1 MFSQIL
7 RRARRNA
14 PQGKVRARVAGI
26 GLLLSRDEAHQGKKD
41 TMFSQ
46 IFRRVARSAGFACYL
61 LVIVPLGVFLILEA
75 FPGWLLP
82 LMNTDAV
89 PYYAVK
95 SNYIPH
101 PQLIFVRRTRSLS
114 FMTGGELH
122 ANYSDYAKDEPLW
135 SYTATYNEHGFRT
148 NSKPPP
154 HEVLVIGDSFV
165 EIGERDDRTFSE
177 IVASTTGMST
187 FNAGLGWYGPHHYLR
202 LAEQYTAALKPKT
215 VVISIFAGNDL
226 PDIREFERW
235 QQGGSYYE
243 FVDQTANIV
252 QRFFIALRQVYDAA
266 IWYVSKS
273 DEDDES
279 ERNVGIIRIGDV
291 DTTMAFAYFDA
302 PTSAADVAKTAEW
315 RSLAQILVRIRD
327 LASQANARLIVLLVP
342 TKLQVY
348 GHLSSHRS
356 PDAFKER
363 LPTQLRHESTFS
375 DAFSTLAERLG
386 LEHIDLRPTFRAL
399 ASRCLLYYPFDTH
412 WNARARRIAADLIA
426 ERIANDGL
434 RQRHA
439 SDCPAE

>member
-1 MFSQIL
+1 MC
-7 RRARRNA
+7 
-14 PQGKVRARVAGI
+14 
-26 GLLLSRDEAHQGKKD
+26 
-41 TMFSQ
+41 SQ

-61 LVIVPLGVFLILEA
+61 LVIVPLGMFLILEA

-95 SNYIPH
+95 SDYVPH
-101 PQLIFVRRTRSLS
+101 PRLIFVRRTRPLS
-114 FMTGGELH
+114 FMTGGELR
-122 ANYSDYAKDEPLW
+122 ADYSDYAEDEPLW
-135 SYTATYNEHGFRT
+135 SYTATYNEDGFRT

-177 IVASTTGMST
+177 IVASTTGLST
-187 FNAGLGWYGPHHYLR
+187 FSAGLGWYGPHHYLR

-215 VVISIFAGNDL
+215 VIVSIFAGNDL

-235 QQGGSYYE
+235 QQSGSYYQ
-243 FVDQTANIV
+243 FGDQTASIV
-252 QRFFIALRQVYDAA
+252 ERLLIALRQVYDATV
-266 IWYVSKS
+266 WYSSSS

-279 ERNVGIIRIGDV
+279 ERNVGIIRVGDV
-291 DTTMAFAYFDA
+291 DTTMAFSYFDE
-302 PTSAADVAKTAEW
+302 PTSAAEVAETAEW

-327 LASQANARLIVLLVP
+327 VASQANARLIVLLVP

-348 GHLSSHRS
+348 GHLSSNRS

-363 LPTQLRHESTFS
+363 LPAQLAYESSFS

-386 LEHIDLRPTFRAL
+386 LEHIDLRLTFRAL

-412 WNARARRIAADLIA
+412 WNARARRIAAALIA
-426 ERIANDGL
+426 ERIANDGP

>member
-7 RRARRNA
+7 
-14 PQGKVRARVAGI
+14 
-26 GLLLSRDEAHQGKKD
+26 
-41 TMFSQ
+41 
-46 IFRRVARSAGFACYL
+46 RRVARSAGFACYL
-61 LVIVPLGVFLILEA
+61 LVIGPLGLFLILEA

-82 LMNTDAV
+82 LMNTDSV

-95 SNYIPH
+95 SNYVPH
-101 PQLIFVRRTRSLS
+101 PRLIFVRRTRQLS
-114 FMTGGELH
+114 FMTGGEHH
-122 ANYSDYAKDEPLW
+122 ADYSDYAKDEPLW

-177 IVASTTGMST
+177 IVASITGMST
-187 FNAGLGWYGPHHYLR
+187 FSAGLGWYGPHHYLR

-215 VVISIFAGNDL
+215 VIVSIFAGNDL

-235 QQGGSYYE
+235 QQGGSYYQ
-243 FVDQTANIV
+243 FGDQTANIV
-252 QRFFIALRQVYDAA
+252 ERFLIALRQVYDA
-266 IWYVSKS
+266 IVWYSSSS
-273 DEDDES
+273 DEDDER
-279 ERNVGIIRIGDV
+279 ERNVGIIRVGDV
-291 DTTMAFAYFDA
+291 DTTMAFSYFDE
-302 PTSAADVAKTAEW
+302 PTSAAEVAETAEW

-327 LASQANARLIVLLVP
+327 IASQANARLIVLLVP

-348 GHLSSHRS
+348 GHLSSNRS
-356 PDAFKER
+356 PDSFTER
-363 LPTQLRHESTFS
+363 LPTQLAYESTFS
-375 DAFSTLAERLG
+375 DAFSALAERLG
-386 LEHIDLRPTFRAL
+386 MEHIDLRPTFRAR
-399 ASRCLLYYPFDTH
+399 ASRCLLYYPFDSH

-426 ERIANDGL
+426 ERIANDGP